1 MRSSYN
7 CLMPFELKSRRQG
20 STAPV
25 SDAERATRVDLAA
38 AYRLVALE
46 GWDDLIYSHISASVP
61 DEPGHFLINPFGL
74 TFDEVT
80 ASNLVKINEAA
91 EIIGDSPHSVNV
103 TGFALHGALH
113 AACPDAGCVLH
124 LHETAAIAVSAQRE
138 GLLPLS
144 QHALRFEGEL
154 AYHDYEGLA
163 FSPRE
168 GESLVRALGGKT
180 ALLLRNHGLVVL
192 GRTVAEAYVLAVTL
206 IKACRIQI
214 AAQSGNA
221 ALHRPRD
228 KVIALAAEQLRDGGA
243 VEGVAEW
250 PALLR
255 KLDRI
260 DPEFRN

>member
-1 MRSSYN
+1 MS
-7 CLMPFELKSRRQG
+7 FELKSRRER
-20 STAPV
+20 SAAPP
-25 SDAERATRVDLAA
+25 SAAERAMRVDLAA

-61 DEPGHFLINPFGL
+61 NEPRNFLINPFGL
-74 TFDEVT
+74 AFDEVT
-80 ASNLVKINEAA
+80 ASNLVKINQAA
-91 EIIGDSPHSVNV
+91 EIVGDSSHSVNV
-103 TGFALHGALH
+103 TGFALHAALH
-113 AACPDAGCVLH
+113 AARPDAACVLH
-124 LHETAAIAVSAQRE
+124 LHETSAIAVSAQQG

-168 GESLVRALGGKT
+168 GESLVGALGGKT
-180 ALLLRNHGLVVL
+180 AMLLRNHGLVVL
-192 GRTVAEAYVLAVTL
+192 GRTVAEAYVLAATL

-214 AAQSGNA
+214 EAQSGNA

-228 KVIALAAEQLRDGGA
+228 AVVALAAEQLRDGGA

-260 DPEFRN
+260 DPDFRS

>member
-1 MRSSYN
+1 VS
-7 CLMPFELKSRRQG
+7 FELKSHRRR
-20 STAPV
+20 SAAPA
-25 SDAERATRVDLAA
+25 SAAERAMRVDLAA
-38 AYRLVALE
+38 AYRLVALA

-61 DEPGHFLINPFGL
+61 EEPGHFLINPFGL
-74 TFDEVT
+74 TFDEVS

-103 TGFALHGALH
+103 TGFALHAALH
-113 AACPDAGCVLH
+113 AARADAVCVLH
-124 LHETAAIAVSAQRE
+124 LHETSAIAVSAQE
-138 GLLPLS
+138 AGLLPLS

-168 GESLVRALGGKT
+168 GKSLVRALGAKT
-180 ALLLRNHGLVVL
+180 AMLLRNHGLVVL

-214 AAQSGNA
+214 AAQSGGA
-221 ALHRPRD
+221 ALRRPRD
-228 KVIALAAEQLRDGGA
+228 EVIALAAEQLRDGGA

-255 KLDRI
+255 RLDRAS
-260 DPEFRN
+260 PEFRS

>member
-1 MRSSYN
+1 VS
-7 CLMPFELKSRRQG
+7 FELKSHRRR
-20 STAPV
+20 SAAPA
-25 SDAERATRVDLAA
+25 SAAERAMRVDLAA
-38 AYRLVALE
+38 AYRLVALA

-61 DEPGHFLINPFGL
+61 EEPGHFLINPFGL
-74 TFDEVT
+74 TFDEVS

-103 TGFALHGALH
+103 TGFALHAALH
-113 AACPDAGCVLH
+113 AARADAVCVLH
-124 LHETAAIAVSAQRE
+124 LHETSAIAVSAQE
-138 GLLPLS
+138 AGLLPLS

-168 GESLVRALGGKT
+168 GKSVVRALGAKT
-180 ALLLRNHGLVVL
+180 AMLLRNHGLVVL

-214 AAQSGNA
+214 AAQSGGA
-221 ALHRPRD
+221 ALRRPRD
-228 KVIALAAEQLRDGGA
+228 EVIALAAEQLRDGGA

-255 KLDRI
+255 KLDRAS
-260 DPEFRN
+260 PEFRS

>member
-1 MRSSYN
+1 MS
-7 CLMPFELKSRRQG
+7 FELKTQRRASRG
-20 STAPV
+20 PASE
-25 SDAERATRVDLAA
+25 AERAMRVDLAA
-38 AYRLVALE
+38 AYRLVALK
-46 GWDDLIYSHISASVP
+46 GWDDLIYSHISAAVP

-74 TFDEVT
+74 AFDEVT
-80 ASNLVKINEAA
+80 ASNLVKINESA
-91 EIIGDSPHSVNV
+91 EVIGDSPHSVNV
-103 TGFALHGALH
+103 TGFALHAALH
-113 AACPDAGCVLH
+113 AARPDAVCVLH
-124 LHETAAIAVSAQRE
+124 LHETSAIAVSAQAD

-163 FSPRE
+163 FSPHE
-168 GESLVRALGGKT
+168 GQSLVRALGRKT
-180 ALLLRNHGLVVL
+180 AMLLRNHGPVVL
-192 GRTVAEAYVLAVTL
+192 GRTIAEAYVLAATL

-228 KVIALAAEQLRDGGA
+228 SVIALAAEQLRDGGA

-250 PALLR
+250 PALIR

-260 DPEFRN
+260 CPDFRS